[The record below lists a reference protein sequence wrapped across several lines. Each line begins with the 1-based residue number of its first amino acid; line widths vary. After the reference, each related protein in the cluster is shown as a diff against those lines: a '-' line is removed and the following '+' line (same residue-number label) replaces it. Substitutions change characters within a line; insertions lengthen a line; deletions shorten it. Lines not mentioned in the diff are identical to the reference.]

1 MEIGS
6 KLKKFRLEKKLTQ
19 ENVANILNV
28 SRSTISSWEVGRS
41 YPDLD
46 NLVAISDLYDVSL
59 DTLLR
64 EDSNM
69 IKKLS
74 LDTKQKK
81 RFTII
86 ISLLAIFIVITVGYI
101 FMLLKSYNTG
111 VEIPLN
117 EIEVSDIT
125 LSSVSQDDADT
136 GITFQAKSKNVFYR
150 IEPDSTL
157 VYVEDESIYLILST
171 IFDPFSIVANKE
183 ILEGNSFM
191 APDSFS
197 DETKVYLIENV
208 KEGNIKLVGTIGKL
222 TKR

>member
-1 MEIGS
+1 MKIDS
-6 KLKKFRLEKKLTQ
+6 KLKKARLEKELTQ

-59 DTLLR
+59 DNLLR

-81 RFTII
+81 MFKII
-86 ISLLAIFIVITVGYI
+86 ISLLLIFIVVTVGYI

-111 VEIPLN
+111 VEIQLN
-117 EIEVSDIT
+117 EIGISDIT
-125 LSSVSQDDADT
+125 LSSVRHNDADT
-136 GITFQAKSKNVFYR
+136 GITFQAKSENVFYR

-157 VYVEDESIYLILST
+157 VYIEDEAIYLTLNT
-171 IFDPFSIVANKE
+171 IFDPFSIVAKKE
-183 ILEGNSFM
+183 ITESNSFM

-197 DETKVYLIENV
+197 DETKIYLIEDV
-208 KEGNIKLVGTIGKL
+208 KKGKLEFVGTIGKL
-222 TKR
+222 TK

>member
-6 KLKKFRLEKKLTQ
+6 KLKKARLEKKLTQ

-46 NLVAISDLYDVSL
+46 NLVSISNLYDVSL
-59 DTLLR
+59 DNLLR
-64 EDSNM
+64 EDSKM
-69 IKKLS
+69 VKKLS

-81 RFTII
+81 RFKII
-86 ISLLAIFIVITVGYI
+86 IALLLIFIVIAVGYM
-101 FMLLKSYNTG
+101 FMLLNSYNTG
-111 VEIPLN
+111 VEVPLN
-117 EIEVSDIT
+117 EIEISDIT
-125 LSSVSQDDADT
+125 LSSVSQNDADT
-136 GITFQAKSKNVFYR
+136 GITIQAKSESTFYR
-150 IEPDSTL
+150 IEPDNAL
-157 VYVEDESIYLILST
+157 VYVEDESIYLILNT

-183 ILEGNSFM
+183 ITQSNSFM

-208 KEGNIKLVGTIGKL
+208 KEGNIKLLGTIGKL
-222 TKR
+222 TN

>member
-6 KLKKFRLEKKLTQ
+6 KLKKARLEKKLTQ

-46 NLVAISDLYDVSL
+46 NLVAISNLYDVSL
-59 DTLLR
+59 DNLLR

-69 IKKLS
+69 VKKLS

-81 RFTII
+81 RFKII
-86 ISLLAIFIVITVGYI
+86 ISLLLIFIVVTVGYMS
-101 FMLLKSYNTG
+101 MLSISYNTG
-111 VEIPLN
+111 VEVPLN
-117 EIEVSDIT
+117 EIKISDIT

-136 GITFQAKSKNVFYR
+136 GITFQAKSENIFYR

-157 VYVEDESIYLILST
+157 VYVEDESIYLILNT
-171 IFDPFSIVANKE
+171 VFDPFSIVANKE
-183 ILEGNSFM
+183 IPESNSFM

-208 KEGNIKLVGTIGKL
+208 KEGNVRLLGTIGKL
-222 TKR
+222 TK

>member
-1 MEIGS
+1 MKIDS
-6 KLKKFRLEKKLTQ
+6 KLKKARLEKELTQ

-59 DTLLR
+59 DNLLR

-81 RFTII
+81 MFKII
-86 ISLLAIFIVITVGYI
+86 ISLLLIFIVITVGYI

-111 VEIPLN
+111 VEIQLN
-117 EIEVSDIT
+117 EIGISDIT
-125 LSSVSQDDADT
+125 LSSVRHNDADT
-136 GITFQAKSKNVFYR
+136 GITFQAKSENVFYR
-150 IEPDSTL
+150 IDPDSTL
-157 VYVEDESIYLILST
+157 VYVEDEAIYLTLNT
-171 IFDPFSIVANKE
+171 IFDPFSIVAKKE
-183 ILEGNSFM
+183 ITESNSFM

-197 DETKVYLIENV
+197 DETKIYLIEDV
-208 KEGNIKLVGTIGKL
+208 KKGKLEFVGTIGKL
-222 TKR
+222 TK

>member
-1 MEIGS
+1 MKIGS
-6 KLKKFRLEKKLTQ
+6 KLKKARLEKELTQ
-19 ENVANILNV
+19 ENVANLLNV

-59 DTLLR
+59 DNLLR

-81 RFTII
+81 MFKII
-86 ISLLAIFIVITVGYI
+86 ISLLLIFIVITAGYI
-101 FMLLKSYNTG
+101 IMLTNSYNTEL
-111 VEIPLN
+111 EIPLN
-117 EIEVSDIT
+117 EIGISDIT
-125 LSSVSQDDADT
+125 LSSVRHDDADNL
-136 GITFQAKSKNVFYR
+136 ITFQAKSENVFYR

-157 VYVEDESIYLILST
+157 VYVEDEAIYLTLNT
-171 IFDPFSIVANKE
+171 VFDPLSIVANKE
-183 ILEGNSFM
+183 ITESNSFM

-197 DETKVYLIENV
+197 DETKVYLIEDV
-208 KEGNIKLVGTIGKL
+208 KKGNKKFVGTIGTL
-222 TKR
+222 TK